1 MPTPTPADSTPS
13 LYQPRD
19 ELETPAVVVDLD
31 VMEEN
36 MREFAEFADRHDV
49 ALRSH
54 VKTHK
59 IPDIA
64 HRQEELSGGDGIL
77 CQTLSEA
84 EVMAQNGITDIYLSY
99 MVVEESKLDRL
110 VWLSDR
116 LASFATTVDCPGNV
130 APLQEAAARHG
141 TTVDA
146 VLEVD
151 VGLDRTGVAPGEPAL
166 EMARRIVDA
175 DNLSFAGLM
184 GFEGHVNAE
193 AESEADY
200 ERLCE
205 AAMDKLQTTVDLL
218 EDDGIPVEDVRVG
231 STGTSRHSGKHPVVT
246 EINPGMYPF
255 NDANVVSWAGP
266 IGPEECSLTVLTT
279 VISKPNEGRVVVDA
293 GSKTMSFDVDS
304 QPIPKGCDDL
314 EYVNASEEHG
324 WIDAS
329 DAEDPIEVGDRL
341 EFVVPHVCTTVNLHD
356 TLVGTRDGRVE
367 EVWNVQGRG
376 KEK

>member
-1 MPTPTPADSTPS
+1 MPTPTPSDSTPNM
-13 LYQPRD
+13 YCPRD
-19 ELETPAVVVDLD
+19 DLETPAVVVDLD
-31 VMEEN
+31 TMEAN
-36 MREFAEFADRHDV
+36 MQEFVTFADRHDV

-64 HRQEELSGGDGIL
+64 HRQQSLTGGDGIL

-84 EVMAQNGITDIYLSY
+84 EVMAQNGIEDIYLSY

-110 VWLSDR
+110 VWLSER
-116 LASFATTVDCPGNV
+116 LDEFATTVDCPGNID
-130 APLQEAAARHG
+130 PLQNAAERHDV
-141 TTVDA
+141 TVDA

-151 VGLDRTGVAPGEPAL
+151 VGLDRTGAPLGEPAVA
-166 EMARRIVDA
+166 MAERIRDA
-175 DNLSFAGLM
+175 PNLSFAGIM
-184 GFEGHVNAE
+184 GYEGHVNAL
-193 AESEADY
+193 ADSPEEY
-200 ERLCE
+200 EQMCFE
-205 AAMDKLQTTVDLL
+205 VMDDLEETVEL
-218 EDDGIPVEDVRVG
+218 VEDVGITVDDVKVG

-266 IGPEECSLTVLTT
+266 IGVEECSLTVLTT
-279 VISKPNEGRVVVDA
+279 VISKPTDDRVIVDA
-293 GSKTMSFDVDS
+293 GSKTMSFDVDP
-304 QPIPKGCDDL
+304 QPIPKGRDNV
-314 EYVNASEEHG
+314 EYANASEEHG

-329 DAEDPIEVGDRL
+329 EAEEPIEVGDRL
-341 EFVVPHVCTTVNLHD
+341 EFVVPHVCTTINLHD

-367 EVWNVQGRG
+367 EIWNVQGRG

>member
-1 MPTPTPADSTPS
+1 MPTPTPSDSTPS
-13 LYQPRD
+13 MYRPRD

-31 VMEEN
+31 VMEAN
-36 MREFAEFADRHDV
+36 MAEFAEFAEQHDV

-64 HRQEELSGGDGIL
+64 HRQEALTGGDGIL

-84 EVMAQNGITDIYLSY
+84 EVMAQNGIDDIYLSY

-110 VWLSDR
+110 VWLSERIDE
-116 LASFATTVDCPGNV
+116 FATTVDCPGNLD
-130 APLQEAAARHG
+130 PLQAAAERHDV
-141 TTVDA
+141 TVDA

-151 VGLDRTGVAPGEPAL
+151 VGLERTGAPLGEPAVA
-166 EMARRIVDA
+166 MAERIRDA
-175 DNLSFAGLM
+175 ENVAFAGIM
-184 GFEGHVNAE
+184 GYEGHVNALADSPE
-193 AESEADY
+193 AYD
-200 ERLCE
+200 RLCTE
-205 AAMDKLQTTVDLL
+205 AMDDLQETVELI
-218 EDDGIPVEDVRVG
+218 EDAGIAVDDVKVG
-231 STGTSRHSGKHPVVT
+231 STGTSRHSGKHPAVT

-266 IGPEECSLTVLTT
+266 IGPEDCSLTVLTT
-279 VISKPNEGRVVVDA
+279 ILSKPTDDRVVVDA
-293 GSKTMSFDVDS
+293 GSKTMSFDVDR
-304 QPIPKGCDDL
+304 QPIPKGRDDVV
-314 EYVNASEEHG
+314 YANASEEHG

-329 DAEDPIEVGDRL
+329 DAAEPIEVGDRL

-356 TLVGTRDGRVE
+356 TLIGTRNGRVE